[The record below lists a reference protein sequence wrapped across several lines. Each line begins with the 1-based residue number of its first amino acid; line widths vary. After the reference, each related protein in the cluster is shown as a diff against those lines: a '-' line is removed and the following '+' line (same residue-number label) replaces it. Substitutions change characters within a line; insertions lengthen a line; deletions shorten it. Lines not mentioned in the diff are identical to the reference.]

1 MVKTKTLSKVMQ
13 LMLLLSFM
21 CPVLGFAQNIEIKGT
36 VLDNSKMPVIGASV
50 LEKGTTNG
58 IITDFD
64 GNFNLTVS
72 PNATLSISYVGYK
85 TQEIP
90 VNGKTVFNVTL
101 IEDTELLDEVVVV
114 GYGTMKK
121 SDMTGA
127 ITSVDVDD
135 LTKRT
140 TTNPAEA
147 LQGKIAGVNIMR
159 TGGNAG
165 AGISVKIRG
174 VKSFG
179 DNEPLYII
187 DGFPGDIDNVNP
199 SDIQSMEILK
209 DGAAAAIYGSVAA
222 NGVVIITTKNGKR
235 GGVKVDFNAYVSMTQ
250 IANKLEMTNASQYK
264 SVIKSMFENYNEQ
277 YPDDKEDIPS
287 YVLTDNGVD
296 TDWQDAMLRNGLSQ
310 NYMVSVRGG
319 GEKAQY
325 SISYNHADDKGI
337 MLGNNYTQDNARI
350 KLHMQK
356 GIFDFDANLGLR
368 YTNSKQPTWSLKE
381 MYAISPL
388 VPIYDDTKEYGYG
401 LTLGGLPVNNN
412 VMADYN
418 YRDRDDKKY
427 FATGNISIGVK
438 LTSWLTFKTGYSYR
452 GRHRRYAYHYQ
463 DYVSNPQAPNLYPY
477 HSEQTSY
484 WEDQTFDNV
493 LNFNKE
499 FKKHS
504 ISAMAGSSIMSRSE
518 QNNIIYVTGK
528 TTLYSVKDGKL
539 VINEVPAGFPDPS
552 FSTVNAGDGGTFDG
566 EGTKWKYNRASFFG
580 RVNYNYD
587 NRYLLQATVR
597 WDGSSKFGKNNR
609 WGCFPSVALGWRISE
624 EKFFPKNDI
633 LNNLKFRLSWGR
645 LGNEGA
651 LGNYAFQALVTTYN
665 KHDGGYVQGNGSNAW
680 PGTIAWNM
688 EINDL
693 RWETTDTKNIG
704 FDLGFF
710 NNKLTSALNYY
721 INQTQDLLILKE
733 LAPSVGYQSPIMNVG
748 KIQNS
753 GFEFELNWNDKVKDF
768 EYNVGFNMSTIK
780 NEVVSLAEKGQALA
794 ATGLLYGTDHIPAYA
809 KEGKPISG
817 FYLYRTDG
825 IFQSMEEVNAHKDK
839 DGNLLQPNAR
849 PGDLRFKDIDNN
861 GIIDEN
867 DKEYCGT
874 GIPKV
879 ELNLNFSASYK
890 GFDISLLLSSALGH
904 KLYNGNKFF
913 YQAMKVPTK
922 MLTSVMDAWTPNNTD
937 TDIPRAV
944 YNDPNNNSRES
955 DRFLESGNFLRMR
968 QAQIGYTFPKS
979 LMNKIK
985 VDNLRLYISGENL
998 FTITGYDGI
1007 DPEFST
1013 TSPLDTG
1020 IDNEIFPFTR
1030 SFTFGAQLTF

>member
-1 MVKTKTLSKVMQ
+1 
-13 LMLLLSFM
+13 
-21 CPVLGFAQNIEIKGT
+21 
-36 VLDNSKMPVIGASV
+36 
-50 LEKGTTNG
+50 
-58 IITDFD
+58 
-64 GNFNLTVS
+64 
-72 PNATLSISYVGYK
+72 
-85 TQEIP
+85 
-90 VNGKTVFNVTL
+90 
-101 IEDTELLDEVVVV
+101 
-114 GYGTMKK
+114 
-121 SDMTGA
+121 
-127 ITSVDVDD
+127 
-135 LTKRT
+135 
-140 TTNPAEA
+140 
-147 LQGKIAGVNIMR
+147 
-159 TGGNAG
+159 
-165 AGISVKIRG
+165 
-174 VKSFG
+174 
-179 DNEPLYII
+179 
-187 DGFPGDIDNVNP
+187 
-199 SDIQSMEILK
+199 
-209 DGAAAAIYGSVAA
+209 
-222 NGVVIITTKNGKR
+222 
-235 GGVKVDFNAYVSMTQ
+235 MTQ